1 MTTSGVHPRRVAV
14 VVIHGVANQEPGDTA
29 RALGERLAEGCS
41 LPHPAVE
48 SWQVITPTLPAK
60 AERGPLVD
68 LPDADLG
75 RPFRSF
81 VLRDLVL
88 DDGATSADLW
98 EVAWADLSRPGRSAL
113 AVLGGLFGLV
123 TSLPAI
129 GLRERKALKLPVTLE
144 EWLEWATFFAK
155 AVMMPSVAIGLVLAL
170 SLVALPCSRDRA
182 EVIRIVLAAVHGL
195 LPPLVVPLLAMPAAR
210 PRVSANAQRR
220 WSVGPGL
227 VALGA
232 TLGGATYLW
241 LPDELL
247 AVLPATEVVVGG
259 VVAATL
265 GLMRFLREKRE
276 REWAAVIAA
285 ALVGAWLASILRNA
299 LTYQVGDAPSE
310 GIALARSLVYA
321 STFAIEI
328 AYVGAALGFVLALG
342 ALFVGLSPWLG
353 TILGSKGSERVR
365 VHALR
370 TIAMSHALPL
380 VMLLF
385 LALPLVS
392 AVVVVLSHNE
402 LIPNTEVRLQ
412 LVTSLGRF
420 AFIESGEQVM
430 HADDLLMAL
439 VRASGTHLLIFA
451 LLVAAW
457 IAGVATFVLLPAAR
471 AELGLFPDP
480 EDEPKEAS
488 IERPRQREVLDRWL
502 ERGTYVVVDWIRNG
516 ALAIGA
522 IIFIGFVLEVGVFL
536 ADRTGLMR
544 ALVAP
549 IRDAWREVRG
559 ASADAGMVGDYWNE
573 LARIS
578 GWLVLGMGGVVAGSA
593 TLLALPSRAQELT
606 QPLWPILDV
615 ILDVTRYL
623 DPDRRA
629 KILARAHAVL
639 AEVLRE
645 KAAYDEVVLVTHSQ
659 GTLIGADVLRMTA
672 TSRGDR
678 KPRLVTMGSPLANL
692 YHRLLPGSFEWVRNA
707 VEQPNYLGVAS
718 WTNLYGGGDAVGRS
732 VRDTELMRLVRG
744 LTSDPEISAS
754 TNAEDRAEWVVET
767 NVGSIGH
774 TSYLDVSGNAGRA
787 VREGLL
793 GAVCASKTSVS

>member
-1 MTTSGVHPRRVAV
+1 LTTSGAHRRRVAV

-29 RALGERLAEGCS
+29 RALGVRLAEGAA
-41 LPHPAVE
+41 LPRPAVE
-48 SWQVITPTLPAK
+48 SWRVIAPSLPAME
-60 AERGPLVD
+60 ERGPLAD
-68 LPDADLG
+68 LPDGDLG

-81 VLRDLVL
+81 VLRDLAL
-88 DDGATSADLW
+88 DEGATSADLW
-98 EVAWADLSRPGRSAL
+98 EVAWADLSRPGRSAI
-113 AVLGGLFGLV
+113 AVLVGLFGLV

-144 EWLEWATFFAK
+144 RWLEWATFFAK
-155 AVMMPSVAIGLVLAL
+155 AVMLPSVAIGLVLAL

-182 EVIRIVLAAVHGL
+182 EVIRIALAVVHGL
-195 LPPLVVPLLAMPAAR
+195 LPPFVVPLLAMRAAR
-210 PRVSANAQRR
+210 PQVGADAQRR
-220 WSVGPGL
+220 WSVAPGL

-232 TLGGATYLW
+232 TLGGATYVG

-247 AVLPATEVVVGG
+247 AVLPAMEVVIGG
-259 VVAATL
+259 VVATTL
-265 GLMRFLREKRE
+265 GLVRFLDEQRE
-276 REWAAVIAA
+276 RISAGVIACV
-285 ALVGAWLASILRNA
+285 LVSVWLASTVHNA
-299 LTYQVGDAPSE
+299 LTFQLRDAPSE

-321 STFAIEI
+321 STFAIEF

-342 ALFVGLSPWLG
+342 ALFVGVSPSLG

-412 LVTSLGRF
+412 VVTSLGRF

-457 IAGVATFVLLPAAR
+457 IAGIATFVLLPAAR

-480 EDEPKEAS
+480 EDEPNEAS
-488 IERPRQREVLDRWL
+488 VERPRQREVLDRWL

-549 IRDAWREVRG
+549 IRDAWREARG
-559 ASADAGMVGDYWNE
+559 TSAEAATVGDYWNG

-578 GWLVLGMGGVVAGSA
+578 GWLVLGMGGVVAGPA
-593 TLLALPSRAQELT
+593 TLLAPPSRARERT

-623 DPDRRA
+623 EPDRRA
-629 KILARAHAVL
+629 KILARTHAVL

-645 KAAYDEVVLVTHSQ
+645 DAAYDEVVLVTHSQ

-672 TSRGDR
+672 TSRGEQ

-692 YHRLLPGSFEWVRNA
+692 YHRLLPGSFEWVQDA
-707 VEQPNYLGVAS
+707 VEEPNYLGVAS

-732 VRDTELMRLVRG
+732 VCDTELMRLVRG
-744 LTSDPEISAS
+744 LTSDPEIRAS
-754 TNAEDRAEWVVET
+754 TNAEDRAKWIVET

-774 TSYLDVSGNAGRA
+774 TSYLDASGNAGRA

-793 GAVCASKTSVS
+793 HAICGAETQVS